1 MMNLPRQ
8 IWVVFV
14 LGTLNS
20 LGWSATMPFLAVYL
34 EVARHV
40 PLSIIG
46 LAYLAT
52 GIVTLVSQLI
62 GGRLTDS
69 LGPKRVLLIGYGSS
83 IVASIVLGLTLQF
96 RSSVEII
103 LLLYPVF
110 SFVRTF
116 SQPATYA
123 IVSGETTGNV
133 RMGFSIL
140 AIGGNLG
147 FAIGP
152 ALGGILAQTYNYSTV
167 FLLSAASAVVVAL
180 ITLLMIEGGPIA
192 SHGRLSQPVKRL
204 LNWREDKNLIV
215 FLVLTLA
222 SFLMVGYETT
232 PLSLYVAGFLNFSN
246 EQIGFLFATN
256 GIVIVILQ
264 LPLTRLIEKKIR
276 TLVMPMIA
284 SSIAAAIAF
293 FTASV
298 STTFFQMEIVTFVVT
313 LGEIFQTVPAQ
324 TVLSL
329 FSRSGNR
336 GTYQGYYAAV
346 TSSGRSLANFFGPLS
361 FSVFF
366 FRPSLAWI
374 LVGVMSL
381 VVGFAFFLLSPGL
394 QKDYENQRR
403 SNEQLID

>member
-1 MMNLPRQ
+1 
-8 IWVVFV
+8 
-14 LGTLNS
+14 
-20 LGWSATMPFLAVYL
+20 
-34 EVARHV
+34 VAGE
-40 PLSIIG
+40 S
-46 LAYLAT
+46 
-52 GIVTLVSQLI
+52 
-62 GGRLTDS
+62 TDN
-69 LGPKRVLLIGYGSS
+69 
-83 IVASIVLGLTLQF
+83 
-96 RSSVEII
+96 
-103 LLLYPVF
+103 
-110 SFVRTF
+110 VRT
-116 SQPATYA
+116 
-123 IVSGETTGNV
+123 
-133 RMGFSIL
+133 GFSIL

-152 ALGGILAQTYNYSTV
+152 ALGGILAQVYNYSTV
-167 FLLSAASAVVVAL
+167 FLLSAATAVVVTL
-180 ITLLMIEGGPIA
+180 ITLFLIEGGPVVN
-192 SHGRLSQPVKRL
+192 HGSLSRPVKRL

-222 SFLMVGYETT
+222 SFLIVGYETT

-284 SSIAAAIAF
+284 SSLAAAVAF
-293 FTASV
+293 FVASV
-298 STTFFQMEIVTFVVT
+298 STTFLQMEIVTFIVT

-329 FSRSGNR
+329 FSKSGNR

-346 TSSGRSLANFFGPLS
+346 TNSGRSLASFFGPLS

-366 FRPSLAWI
+366 FMPSLAWI
-374 LVGVMSL
+374 LVGAISL

-394 QKDYENQRR
+394 QKDYENQSR
-403 SNEQLID
+403 SDEQLVD

>member
-1 MMNLPRQ
+1 MQLPRQ
-8 IWVVFV
+8 IWIVFV

-52 GIVTLVSQLI
+52 GLVTLVSQLI

-69 LGPKRVLLIGYGSS
+69 LGPKRVLLTGYGSS

-103 LLLYPVF
+103 LLLYPIF

-116 SQPATYA
+116 SQPATFA
-123 IVSGETTGNV
+123 IVSGESTGNV
-133 RMGFSIL
+133 RTGFSIL

-152 ALGGILAQTYNYSTV
+152 ALGGILAQVYSYSTV
-167 FLLSAASAVVVAL
+167 FLLSAASAVVVGL
-180 ITLLMIEGGPIA
+180 ITLFMIEGGPIV
-192 SHGRLSQPVKRL
+192 SRTKLSQPVKRF

-222 SFLMVGYETT
+222 SFLIVGYETT
-232 PLSLYVAGFLNFSN
+232 PLSLYVAGFL
-246 EQIGFLFATN
+246 QLFKRTDR
-256 GIVIVILQ
+256 
-264 LPLTRLIEKKIR
+264 LPLCNQWHCNRDTSASTYEVDRKKIR

-284 SSIAAAIAF
+284 SSIAAAVAF
-293 FTASV
+293 FVASV
-298 STTFFQMEIVTFVVT
+298 STTFLQMEIVTFIVT

-329 FSRSGNR
+329 FSKSGNR

-346 TSSGRSLANFFGPLS
+346 TSSGRSLASFFGPLS

-366 FRPSLAWI
+366 FRPS
-374 LVGVMSL
+374 
-381 VVGFAFFLLSPGL
+381 
-394 QKDYENQRR
+394 
-403 SNEQLID
+403 

>member
-1 MMNLPRQ
+1 MMHLPKQ
-8 IWVVFV
+8 IWIVFV

-52 GIVTLVSQLI
+52 GLVTLVSQLM

-96 RSSVEII
+96 GSSVEII

-123 IVSGETTGNV
+123 IVSGESTANV
-133 RMGFSIL
+133 RTGFSVL

-152 ALGGILAQTYNYSTV
+152 AVGGILTQVYNYSTV
-167 FLLSAASAVVVAL
+167 FLLSAASATVVAL
-180 ITLLMIEGGPIA
+180 ITLFMIEGDAIS
-192 SHGRLSQPVKRL
+192 SHGRLSRPVKRL

-222 SFLMVGYETT
+222 SFLVVGYETT

-264 LPLTRLIEKKIR
+264 LPLTRLIEKTR

-284 SSIAAAIAF
+284 SSIAAAIALF
-293 FTASV
+293 AASV
-298 STTFFQMEIVTFVVT
+298 STTFLQMEIVTFIVT

-346 TSSGRSLANFFGPLS
+346 TNSGRSLASFFGPLS

-394 QKDYENQRR
+394 QRDYEEQRR
-403 SNEQLID
+403 SNEQLLD